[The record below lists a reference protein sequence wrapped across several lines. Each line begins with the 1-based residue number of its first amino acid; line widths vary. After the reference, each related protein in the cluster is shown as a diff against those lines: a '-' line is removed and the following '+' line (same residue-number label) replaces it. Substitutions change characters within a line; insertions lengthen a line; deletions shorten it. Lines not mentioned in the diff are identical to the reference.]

1 MTDSN
6 KTKEQLLSELID
18 LRKKIVELKDVKNS
32 IQNLEE
38 KKTIR
43 RKTPKS
49 FRECPVYLATL
60 NLKGVITSCN
70 NAWLKISGY
79 TRKEIVGKHF
89 SKLKFICIKNL
100 PDTNKQ
106 AGTPILRE
114 E

>member
-49 FRECPVYLATL
+49 FREYPRLFSYF
-60 NLKGVITSCN
+60 KFKRCN
-70 NAWLKISGY
+70 Y
-79 TRKEIVGKHF
+79 F
-89 SKLKFICIKNL
+89 M
-100 PDTNKQ
+100 
-106 AGTPILRE
+106 
-114 E
+114 